1 MGTYEPQDFID
12 TFGGLPERGEAA
24 IDPREVADMRRDH
37 ARVTAALPP
46 ERPPGMPA
54 NVRKLYDELDTLC
67 AVLEDPW
74 STEDARAR
82 ACQRKADV
90 ELALTNYHA

>member
-46 ERPPGMPA
+46 ERPAMPA

-82 ACQRKADV
+82 AYERKADV
-90 ELALTNYHA
+90 EAALTNHCA